1 LDITFAGLAS
11 GEDPEMYSERY
22 RLNLLPPTDD
32 KPYFFHML
40 RLNDAL
46 RFRFWNQPGVG
57 YYLNA
62 VFILIP
68 LLVTVTVLTVL
79 CILLPLWLKR
89 DSGSFRQAGPLLV
102 FFSAIGVGFMLVEI
116 SQLQRLM
123 VFLGHPSYALSVV
136 LFALLLSSGLGS
148 LSSTRMSLLSAR
160 GPSLWP
166 LLLLLVVLLVFGA
179 TTPLILNAYQGAITP
194 LRILIATLILF
205 PAGFLM
211 GTAFPLGMNVAAIR
225 FPTLTPWFWGVNGAA
240 SVLSSVLAVIIAL
253 TFGISAAFWT
263 GFSSYCAAALA
274 IAAASWS
281 GPKPGMANS

>member
-1 LDITFAGLAS
+1 
-11 GEDPEMYSERY
+11 
-22 RLNLLPPTDD
+22 
-32 KPYFFHML
+32 
-40 RLNDAL
+40 
-46 RFRFWNQPGVG
+46 
-57 YYLNA
+57 
-62 VFILIP
+62 
-68 LLVTVTVLTVL
+68 
-79 CILLPLWLKR
+79 
-89 DSGSFRQAGPLLV
+89 
-102 FFSAIGVGFMLVEI
+102 
-116 SQLQRLM
+116 
-123 VFLGHPSYALSVV
+123 
-136 LFALLLSSGLGS
+136 
-148 LSSTRMSLLSAR
+148 
-160 GPSLWP
+160 LWP

-281 GPKPGMANS
+281 GPKPGMADS